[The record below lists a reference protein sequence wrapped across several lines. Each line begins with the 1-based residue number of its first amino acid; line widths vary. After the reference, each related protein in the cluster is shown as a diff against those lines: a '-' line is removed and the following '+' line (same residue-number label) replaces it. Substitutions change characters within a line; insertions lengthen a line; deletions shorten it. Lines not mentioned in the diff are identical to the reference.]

1 MLDKSP
7 FKLNSFQV
15 NPLDNTLVS
24 GDDIITLQPK
34 FIEVLV
40 FLAAKYPSVVTREE
54 IIEVVWDGNSY
65 VGEKALTNAIWHLR
79 KSLKSA
85 QQQEYIETIR
95 KTGYRL
101 LFEPHYP
108 NINENEPAVKS
119 VPQKHLWLAA
129 ASVLMCMLLVFSW
142 SYFGNQTESGFAEPE
157 LITQYP
163 GRELFPALSH
173 DERYLVFSWRNM
185 DAQTDLFLH
194 DLNEPSKSPKN
205 ITQSEYLESRAIW
218 SKDDQLLFYYRK
230 GGGKGCEVIKHR
242 LADDQKTSLASC
254 PNSST
259 GSLSLSADQ
268 SQLAYIGLTKK
279 HQRAAVFSL
288 DLASGESQQVTCLT
302 DCDYRDEYIAF
313 SPSGE
318 QLVIVRN
325 LAPGQDQIILHDL
338 QSAKE
343 EVLLTWMHTIRGI
356 TWHPSKEQLIFASH
370 ENGQRFGYEL
380 DLASKQYQRLNV
392 TGFSYPSVSMKGDIY
407 YHHWQMGT
415 SIMRVELA
423 ATISSAPFPLLQS
436 EFNFRY
442 PDYSSKANKLV
453 VVSNE
458 SGNDELWLSSLDGTN
473 RTQLTQLNKVVREPT
488 WSHDGR
494 FIAFV
499 VKSLTE
505 NSLMIIDVATR
516 QVTEI
521 NTGFVYHN
529 KPSWSLD
536 DQSLF
541 VANDDNLFQ
550 VDLAT
555 QTVSSFSEDGG
566 RYGVMTADGRFIYI
580 TSSRQGLKVRT
591 ANGQT
596 SALFNEVK
604 IPSSTGWQVTEQ
616 GVYYFNVKGPDYRLS
631 FYDFATGQHRDV
643 LRVPERTFSRTR
655 GMTYVPERR
664 WLLFTGYET
673 PQVDIK
679 RIIKKGE

>member
-1 MLDKSP
+1 MSDKSP
-7 FKLNSFQV
+7 FKLNSFQI

-54 IIEVVWDGNSY
+54 IIDAVWDGNSY

-85 QQQEYIETIR
+85 EQQEYIETIR

-101 LFEPHYP
+101 LFEPSYRAV
-108 NINENEPAVKS
+108 EPESSAKNWRQ
-119 VPQKHLWLAA
+119 PHFWLAA
-129 ASVLMCMLLVFSW
+129 TGVLICVVLIFIW
-142 SYFGNQTESGFAEPE
+142 SRFTNDADFGFAQPE

-185 DAQTDLFLH
+185 DSQTDLFLH
-194 DLNEPSKSPKN
+194 DLTEPSKSPKN
-205 ITQSEYLESRAIW
+205 LTQSAFLESRAIW
-218 SKDDQLLFYYRK
+218 SKDDQQLFYYRK
-230 GGGKGCEVIKHR
+230 GGEQGCEVIQHR
-242 LADDQKTSLASC
+242 LADDHTTPLAHC

-259 GSLSLSADQ
+259 GSLSLSANQ
-268 SQLAYIGLTKK
+268 SQLAYIGLTAKGNN
-279 HQRAAVFSL
+279 AAVFTL
-288 DLASGESQQVTCLT
+288 DLTSGESQQLTCLT
-302 DCDYRDEYIAF
+302 ECDYRDEYMDF

-325 LAPGQDQIILHDL
+325 LAPGQDQLILHEL
-338 QSAKE
+338 HTGQE
-343 EVLLTWMHTIRGI
+343 QVLLTWMHTIRGI
-356 TWHPSKEQLIFASH
+356 AWHPSNEQLIFASH
-370 ENGQRFGYEL
+370 ENGQRFGYQF
-380 DLASKQYQRLNV
+380 DLETKQYQRLNV
-392 TGFSYPSVSMKGDIY
+392 TGFSYPNISLQGDIY

-415 SIMRVELA
+415 SIMRVDLA
-423 ATISSAPFPLLQS
+423 ATINTAPFPLLQS

-442 PDYSSKANKLV
+442 PDYSSQANKLV

-494 FIAFV
+494 FIAFI

-505 NSLMIIDVATR
+505 NSLMVIDVATR

-550 VDLAT
+550 IDLTT
-555 QTVSSFSEDGG
+555 QTVTPLSEDGG
-566 RYGVMTADGRFIYI
+566 RYGVMTTDGRFIYI
-580 TSSRQGLKVRT
+580 TAQRKGLKVRT
-591 ANGQT
+591 ENGQS
-596 SALFNEVK
+596 SALFSEVT
-604 IPSSTGWQVTEQ
+604 IPSSTGWQVTET

-631 FYDFATGQHRDV
+631 FFDFATGQHRDV
-643 LRVPERTFSRTR
+643 LRVPERTFSRSR
-655 GMTYVPERR
+655 GMTYVPENS

-679 RIIKKGE
+679 RIRKN